1 MAPRCRPILTTTPA
15 TSSLMCAPVLEPSA
29 ATTLREYIWLPANDN
44 TPASGNDTYAETM
57 GLAANDNAPPDLPL
71 AVVNVAA
78 TPTIFQVHTDHL
90 GRPIRLT
97 DAAKATVWQATYKPW
112 GAVHATSG
120 TQAQNLRFPGQ
131 YFQIETGLAYNWHR
145 QYDPVTGRFTQPDPL
160 RFIDGPSMYAY
171 AGSSPFMKT
180 DREGLKYN
188 GIPTGSPT
196 AEDAQRGQQCAQSC
210 LESNFGLTAAAGGSL
225 LGATPV
231 PKKWLGVPVLPKS
244 SRVTNPIS
252 LGVPGKLPFGGKVL
266 GTRRLGGALG
276 RGNAIAAPLICLVDI
291 LSISACTKACMGK

>member
-1 MAPRCRPILTTTPA
+1 
-15 TSSLMCAPVLEPSA
+15 
-29 ATTLREYIWLPANDN
+29 
-44 TPASGNDTYAETM
+44 M
-57 GLAANDNAPPDLPL
+57 GLAANDNTAPDLPL

-145 QYDPVTGRFTQPDPL
+145 QYDPVTGRYTQPDPL
-160 RFIDGPSMYAY
+160 RFVDGPSMYAY

-180 DREGLKYN
+180 DREGRVAVVIPIVIEITPAVVNGVAVVGGFIAGMIVGDQVNQCLKVDCEEQLQREHKDCAWRREE
-188 GIPTGSPT
+188 T
-196 AEDAQRGQQCAQSC
+196 A
-210 LESNFGLTAAAGGSL
+210 
-225 LGATPV
+225 
-231 PKKWLGVPVLPKS
+231 LPDMY
-244 SRVTNPIS
+244 
-252 LGVPGKLPFGGKVL
+252 
-266 GTRRLGGALG
+266 A
-276 RGNAIAAPLICLVDI
+276 
-291 LSISACTKACMGK
+291 ACMRRAMDRYVACRQGKSGPDPWSDDDEEVWIDPDR